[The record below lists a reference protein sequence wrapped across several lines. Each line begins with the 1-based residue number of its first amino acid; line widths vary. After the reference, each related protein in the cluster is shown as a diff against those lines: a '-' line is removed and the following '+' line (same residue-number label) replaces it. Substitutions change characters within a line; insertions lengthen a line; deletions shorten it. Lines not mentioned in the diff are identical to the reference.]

1 MDSKLQEIL
10 GNLENQR
17 CSLAISCHLLP
28 AILVARGLDEASKL
42 GRGRSAGHPSLPPA
56 VCAGAVPQRWPRQHA
71 LPGRDLQLRGAL
83 ECVGICTETGRF
95 HDG

>member
-1 MDSKLQEIL
+1 MFF
-10 GNLENQR
+10 
-17 CSLAISCHLLP
+17 CHLLP

-83 ECVGICTETGRF
+83 ECVGIWTETGRF